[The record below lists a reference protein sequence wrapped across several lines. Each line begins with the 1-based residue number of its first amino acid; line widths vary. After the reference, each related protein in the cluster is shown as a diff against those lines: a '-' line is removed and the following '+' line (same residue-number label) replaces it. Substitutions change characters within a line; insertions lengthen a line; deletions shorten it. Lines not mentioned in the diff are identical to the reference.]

1 MSHALVAVDATVETE
16 IGYDLSIG
24 FTSFHVD
31 ELVPNLTYVHFFR
44 SKFSISGYP
53 TIKYFFKG
61 KFVEDYNG
69 GRRKMDFV
77 EFIKKKGNGN
87 AKSSKDEL

>member
-1 MSHALVAVDATVETE
+1 MKGDFAGAAKWLSNDNKLSHALVAVDATVEHE
-16 IGYDLSIG
+16 I
-24 FTSFHVD
+24 T
-31 ELVPNLTYVHFFR
+31 

-53 TIKYFFKG
+53 TIKYFQKG

-77 EFIKKKGNGN
+77 EFVKKKGNEKT
-87 AKSSKDEL
+87 APKDEL